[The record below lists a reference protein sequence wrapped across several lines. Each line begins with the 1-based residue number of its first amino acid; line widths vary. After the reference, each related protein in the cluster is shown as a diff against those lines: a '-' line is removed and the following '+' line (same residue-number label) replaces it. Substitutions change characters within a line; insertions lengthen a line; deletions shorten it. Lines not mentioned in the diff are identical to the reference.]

1 VEEIKQ
7 YEYEK
12 KKFSNYLGGLYDYL
26 KSYNAI
32 VAGGSIT
39 SIFSNREINDVDVYF
54 RSKDDLYGFL
64 YEVGK
69 DKFILAKTEKALLF
83 VYDGLKV
90 QTIFFKYFETIEQLF
105 NTFDFTVCMGAYD
118 FTTEEFVLHKD
129 FLKHNSQR
137 VLKFNPETAY
147 PIISEMRVQ
156 KYADKGYYI
165 SRTERVKILLTICDL
180 EIDSYDTLKEQCGGM
195 YGESF
200 DELIQPDCKEDFSI
214 KKAVSKIEEVQNE
227 CVVFEKSENIGCIDS
242 WIKYVCVLLGIN
254 EQEKKED
261 IWKEEVQK
269 ENIFSDGPF

>member
-1 VEEIKQ
+1 MEEIKK

-54 RSKDDLYGFL
+54 RNKEDLYGFL
-64 YEVGK
+64 CEVGK

-83 VYDGLKV
+83 IYDELKV
-90 QTIFFKYFETIEQLF
+90 QTIFFRYFDTIEQLF

-118 FTTEEFVLHKD
+118 FATEEFILHKD

-137 VLKFNPETAY
+137 ILKFNPETAY

-156 KYADKGYYI
+156 KYVDKGYYI

-200 DELIQPDCKEDFSI
+200 DELIQNDCNDDFSI

-227 CVVFEKSENIGCIDS
+227 CAVFEKSENICCIDS
-242 WIKYVCVLLGIN
+242 WVKYVCSLLGID

-261 IWKEEVQK
+261 IQK
-269 ENIFSDGPF
+269 EDTFFDDPF